1 MLEEVI
7 LAAPVRTPIG
17 RFGGA
22 LAKVD
27 AAAIGGFTVRAVLDR
42 AGIRPEHV
50 DEVIIGNARQAGGGP
65 NIARQIA
72 HNSGIPDT
80 VPAYTVNQACASG
93 LRAVI
98 NAYQSILLQESRVAL
113 AGGVESMSR
122 IPYFLREARFGQRM
136 GHIDLVDGMYQDGFF
151 CPLCGVLMGETAE
164 NLAEP
169 FGITREEQDRYAAE
183 SQQRCE
189 RARGRGD
196 FVDEIVPIDLPDG
209 RGGRTRFHEDEHPRG
224 GVTEKNLSR
233 LPPVFREGG
242 TVHAGNSSGITDGAA
257 AVLVASRAAAESLR
271 MKPMARILDHCTTG
285 VDPARMGLGPV
296 PAIRTLLDRT
306 GLSLEEIDLIEL
318 NEAFAVQ
325 VLACQRELGLDLSRV
340 NVNGGAI
347 ALGHPI
353 GASGARILVT
363 LLHEMRRRKARR
375 GIAALCVSGGMGTA
389 ILVESIPADRSQPP
403 PGEGSHAAI

>member
-1 MLEEVI
+1 MQEEVI
-7 LAAPVRTPIG
+7 LAAAVRTPIG

-22 LAKVD
+22 LAGVD
-27 AAAIGGFTVRAVLDR
+27 AAAIAEFTVRAVLDR
-42 AGIRPEHV
+42 AGIRPEQV

-65 NIARQIA
+65 NVARQIA
-72 HNSGIPDT
+72 HRSGIPDT

-98 NAYQSILLQESRVAL
+98 NACQSILLQEARVAL

-122 IPYFLREARFGQRM
+122 LPYFLREARFGHRI

-151 CPLCGVLMGETAE
+151 CPLCGVVMGETAE

-169 FGITREEQDRYAAE
+169 FGITRKDQDRYAAE

-196 FVDEIVPIDLPDG
+196 FLDEIVPIDLPDG
-209 RGGRTRFHEDEHPRG
+209 RGGLTRFQKDEHPRD
-224 GVTEKNLSR
+224 GVTGESLSE
-233 LPPVFREGG
+233 LPPVFRTGG
-242 TVHAGNSSGITDGAA
+242 TVHAGNSSGITDGGAA
-257 AVLVASRAAAESLR
+257 ILVASRAAAESLR
-271 MKPMARILDHCTTG
+271 IKPMARILDHCTVG
-285 VDPARMGLGPV
+285 VDPAQMGLGPV

-306 GLSLEEIDLIEL
+306 GLSLGEIDLIEL
-318 NEAFAVQ
+318 NESFAVQ

-363 LLHEMRRRKARR
+363 LLHEMRRRRARR

-389 ILVESIPADRSQPP
+389 ILVESIPADRSTSP
-403 PGEGSHAAI
+403 PGEASRVAI